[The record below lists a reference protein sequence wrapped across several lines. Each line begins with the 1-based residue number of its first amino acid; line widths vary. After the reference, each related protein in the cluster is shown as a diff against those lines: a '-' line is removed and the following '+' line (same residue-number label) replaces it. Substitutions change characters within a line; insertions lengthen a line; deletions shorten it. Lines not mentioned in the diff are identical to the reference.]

1 MISETLAYW
10 TIVAPGLMLILL
22 YCVVLLPPIIYVIH
36 AIKVRR
42 RILGQVDTHGQA
54 RGTCF
59 HFTSFARRPSGEF
72 PFTHGQARGTLPF
85 GLLEKLTQ
93 EVRLLREQRAATE
106 RANE

>member
-10 TIVAPGLMLILL
+10 TIGAPELMLILL

-42 RILGQVDTHGQA
+42 RILGQ
-54 RGTCF
+54 
-59 HFTSFARRPSGEF
+59 
-72 PFTHGQARGTLPF
+72 
-85 GLLEKLTQ
+85 LEKLTQ
-93 EVRLLREQRAATE
+93 EVRLLREQRAETE